1 MYLFFAVRMVGA
13 NTGFAIRM
21 VGANTRFAPTVV
33 LGFNKHFP
41 VLEIQFGAL
50 GLTLYALD
58 VALMRVKQA

>member
-1 MYLFFAVRMVGA
+1 MYLFFAV
-13 NTGFAIRM
+13 RM

-58 VALMRVKQA
+58 VALMRMKQA

>member
-1 MYLFFAVRMVGA
+1 MYLFFAV
-13 NTGFAIRM
+13 RM

-58 VALMRVKQA
+58 VTLIRMRKAEG